1 MLNCMNCLHVLLQVA
16 IVIKCHATLLTHDV
30 FGFEMNF
37 MNMLTEIRV
46 FPLAVWALR
55 LKKEQIGQNVKQQ
68 ISAYL
73 CTLVHNS
80 DVLSKVAVLFAADWT
95 RAPVLVMDIVNVPL
109 QVCLEVATIA
119 TLRAFEVFNLDQL
132 FKYKIV

>member
-1 MLNCMNCLHVLLQVA
+1 MSSHL
-16 IVIKCHATLLTHDV
+16 
-30 FGFEMNF
+30 G
-37 MNMLTEIRV
+37 
-46 FPLAVWALR
+46 P
-55 LKKEQIGQNVKQQ
+55 
-68 ISAYL
+68 
-73 CTLVHNS
+73 LVHNS

-132 FKYKIV
+132 FKYKIVCTYD